1 MTEWKKYT
9 GSDEQIAEI
18 SNTKNGFVCRNN
30 ETESGILT
38 IKYGQ
43 LFSDQ
48 SEYPILNAMW
58 AGSLKLFADNNK
70 TTHYLICNPH
80 PLADMI
86 CQQAQT
92 GQPVWVK
99 SSRILSPSATYEF
112 IEARLDCSI
121 YVTTKPCWDIPNAEY
136 SFTPFE
142 EEV

>member
-1 MTEWKKYT
+1 MSGNNLKEVL
-9 GSDEQIAEI
+9 
-18 SNTKNGFVCRNN
+18 TKHKITN
-30 ETESGILT
+30 
-38 IKYGQ
+38 
-43 LFSDQ
+43 
-48 SEYPILNAMW
+48 
-58 AGSLKLFADNNK
+58 
-70 TTHYLICNPH
+70 YLICNPH

-86 CQQAQT
+86 CQQART

-99 SSRILSPSATYEF
+99 SSRILSPSATHEF